1 MWGEVGVGWANNGHL
16 KLHTQIL
23 RDGTVQ
29 LPLQVYQVGKCML
42 DYSMISM
49 YVFVCF
55 FGAVENSSICVCV
68 VVRALNCL

>member
-55 FGAVENSSICVCV
+55 LGRLKTVLFVCV
-68 VVRALNCL
+68 LWFVH

>member
-29 LPLQVYQVGKCML
+29 LPLQVYQVGTCML

-55 FGAVENSSICVCV
+55 LGRLKTVLSVCV
-68 VVRALNCL
+68 VVRALNCLR